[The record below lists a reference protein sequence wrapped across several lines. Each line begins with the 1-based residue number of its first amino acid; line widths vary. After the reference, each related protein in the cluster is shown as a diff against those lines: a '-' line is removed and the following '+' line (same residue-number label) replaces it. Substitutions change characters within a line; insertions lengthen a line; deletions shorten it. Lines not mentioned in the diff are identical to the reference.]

1 MKNPAIVPASLT
13 HPGRILCDEFFE
25 PLGVTPLAAAKAAGI
40 PQSRLIPVRVKDET
54 RRAAR

>member
-13 HPGRILCDEFFE
+13 HPGRILCDEFLE

-40 PQSRLIPVRVKDET
+40 PQSRLFSVRVKDEM
-54 RRAAR
+54 RRASR

>member
-1 MKNPAIVPASLT
+1 MKNPAVVPASLA
-13 HPGRILCDEFFE
+13 HPGHILRDEFFE

-40 PQSRLIPVRVKDET
+40 TQSRLIPVRVKDEM